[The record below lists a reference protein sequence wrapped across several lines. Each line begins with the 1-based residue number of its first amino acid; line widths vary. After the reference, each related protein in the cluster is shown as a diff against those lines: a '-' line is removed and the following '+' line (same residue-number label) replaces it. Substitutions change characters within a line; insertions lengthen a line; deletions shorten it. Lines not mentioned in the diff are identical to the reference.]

1 MNRFNL
7 LNENDD
13 IGITAVE
20 NMFINHFLPNARG
33 DYVKVYLYALKCAQS
48 NTDTMPD
55 DEEIA
60 KTLKIKEED
69 VAKAFEY
76 WQKEQVLTISEDG
89 LGKIISFRNIQ
100 TLLLVPTSSAKS
112 EKGQQENPNQKIL
125 QMNKNIED
133 ILGRNLTHDEIMMFL
148 NWIEEYKFTPQMVE
162 IVVRHCVI
170 NLEKKQK
177 RYWDAVALGLYD
189 DEINTYDKVIEHF
202 NAREKR
208 NKEQY
213 EIFKYLGLNSRG
225 SGMTGAEK
233 KLCNKW
239 FDEYKLSLED
249 IKKACDE
256 TTASNKPSFKYLDSI
271 IYSMYID
278 DKPKRKK
285 KSKGKSTKVVIE
297 NDLNYQNYSEEE
309 ISKIMDGLYDE

>member
-1 MNRFNL
+1 MNRFRL

-13 IGITAVE
+13 IGFTVVE

-33 DYVKVYLYALKCAQS
+33 DYVKIYLYALKCAQS
-48 NTDTMPD
+48 NTDIMPD

-60 KTLKIKEED
+60 KILKIKEED

-76 WQKEQVLTISEDG
+76 WKKEQVLTISEDG

-100 TLLLVPTSSAKS
+100 TLFLDPASSSNPKQE
-112 EKGQQENPNQKIL
+112 EKESPDLKVL

-148 NWIEEYKFTPQMVE
+148 NWIEEYNFTPQMVE
-162 IVVRHCVI
+162 IIVRHCVI
-170 NLEKKQK
+170 DLKKKQK
-177 RYWDAVALGLYD
+177 RYWDAVAMSLYD
-189 DEINTYDKVIEHF
+189 DNINTYDEIIEHF

-208 NKEQY
+208 YKEQY
-213 EIFKYLGLNSRG
+213 EIFKYLGLNTRG
-225 SGMTGAEK
+225 TGMTGAEK

-256 TTASNKPSFKYLDSI
+256 TTASSKPSFKYLDSI
-271 IYSMYID
+271 IYTMYIND
-278 DKPKRKK
+278 DKKPKQKRNV
-285 KSKGKSTKVVIE
+285 KSTKTEIE
-297 NDLNYQNYSEEE
+297 NDLNYKNYSEQD
-309 ISKIMDGLYDE
+309 INDLMGGLYDE